1 MPAYIVSLCEFTNL
15 TPGLKEYAQKSAD
28 LVHEHGGK
36 YIVRS
41 KPVENVEGDKFGGKS
56 MIIVEFPTMERL
68 QAYLNN
74 EEYQTKVK
82 PLRKGTGI
90 YDISVYESAPPQK
103 Q

>member
-1 MPAYIVSLCEFTNL
+1 MAAYIVSLCEFTNV

-28 LVHEHGGK
+28 LVHKHGGK

-41 KPVENVEGDKFGGKS
+41 KPLEDVEGDKFAGKS
-56 MIIVEFPTMERL
+56 MVIVEFPTMEKL
-68 QAYLNN
+68 QTYLKND
-74 EEYQTKVK
+74 EYQKHVK

-90 YDISVYESAPPQK
+90 YDISIYEAPPPDK

>member
-15 TPGLKEYAQKSAD
+15 TPGLKEYAQRSAD

-36 YIVRS
+36 YIVRG
-41 KPVENVEGDKFGGKS
+41 KPIENIEGDKFAGKS
-56 MIIVEFPTMERL
+56 MVIVEFPTMERL

-74 EEYQTKVK
+74 REYQTEVK
-82 PLRKGTGI
+82 PLRAGTGI
-90 YDISVYESAPPQK
+90 YDISVYDTPAPHK